1 MSSIHINSMV
11 QEIKEKYE
19 KKVKFLS
26 EKIIE
31 QEEEILDLQKEL
43 N

>member
-1 MSSIHINSMV
+1 MV